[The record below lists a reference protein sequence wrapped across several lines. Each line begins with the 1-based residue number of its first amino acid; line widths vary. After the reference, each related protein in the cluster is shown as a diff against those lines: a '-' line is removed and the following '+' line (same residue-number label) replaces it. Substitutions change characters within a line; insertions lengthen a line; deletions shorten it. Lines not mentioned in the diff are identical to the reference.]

1 MSVETLGE
9 ALRAGWRLQV
19 RCALGK
25 RDGLKSIRE
34 CQREAELDL
43 ASVVWTRGPN
53 FPIARMGERL
63 MCPGCGSR
71 RVVVMFVP
79 PAPGGEAAPPPG
91 LTDKRRADLI
101 AMQYTVEHWS
111 NGALHRLL
119 AASPNSAIAHA
130 AYVSAVR
137 EIRLDEGDTILLK
150 QVARLLDQH
159 PPRKPYVRD
168 VPVEEANAEWGRKRA
183 GLPKGRKRVFK

>member
-53 FPIARMGERL
+53 FPIARMSERL
-63 MCPGCGSR
+63 MCPACGSR
-71 RVVVMFVP
+71 RVAVVFVP
-79 PAPGGEAAPPPG
+79 PAPGGEAAVSG
-91 LTDKRRADLI
+91 GASDRRSQLA

-111 NGALHRLL
+111 KGSHHRLL
-119 AASPNSAIAHA
+119 AASPNQEIARA
-130 AYVSAVR
+130 AFACAKT
-137 EIRLDEGDTILLK
+137 EIHLQDGDTIELK

-159 PPRKPYVRD
+159 PPREPPVREMS
-168 VPVEEANAEWGRKRA
+168 PEQSNAEWDRMRA
-183 GLPKGRKRVFK
+183 GLPKGRRRVFK

>member
-53 FPIARMGERL
+53 FPIARMSERL
-63 MCPGCGSR
+63 MCPACGSR
-71 RVVVMFVP
+71 RVAVVFVP
-79 PAPGGEAAPPPG
+79 PAPGGETAVSSGAA
-91 LTDKRRADLI
+91 DRRSQLA

-111 NGALHRLL
+111 KGALHRLL
-119 AASPNSAIAHA
+119 AASPNPEIARA
-130 AYVSAVR
+130 AFACAKSEVR
-137 EIRLDEGDTILLK
+137 LEEGDTIELK
-150 QVARLLDQH
+150 QVMRVLDQH
-159 PPRKPYVRD
+159 PPREPYARD
-168 VPVEEANAEWGRKRA
+168 IPIEEAKAQWDRTRA
-183 GLPKGRKRVFK
+183 GLPKGRKRVWK